1 MSLML
6 QSYIKRVFMSLLFFV
21 AFFFLILRESK
32 NCSVTAAIFYLTF
45 NDGTSDLPSF
55 SYI

>member
-1 MSLML
+1 VSFVL

-21 AFFFLILRESK
+21 DFFLILRESK
-32 NCSVTAAIFYLTF
+32 NCSFIAAILYLTF